1 LPVED
6 KGATQQP
13 ERLSL
18 HVIVSHT
25 GGPKAKQKKRRKRS
39 MKHNLRSP
47 GPGPGKLLLWFAF
60 LVMTVLAVN
69 PSAAQDQHHH
79 RWVNQSNRIDPATA
93 RISVSVSPVV
103 ASVATNGT
111 LSVTASVQNDSS
123 SKGVVWSY
131 SNPTC
136 TTSQNDDYIKVTTSS
151 ACGTLTHQ
159 SSSSVTYNAP
169 ASVPSPAAITITA
182 TSSADMTKSASAR
195 IVVTNGA
202 LNVWISPTGATVGT
216 GHTRTLTAIVSGSS
230 NTNVNW
236 QVNGI
241 AGGNSTVGTI
251 NTAGVYTAPHSI
263 PSGGTITVTAVSQ
276 ANSAVSSSITV
287 GITTAAM
294 LPLPVHGV
302 TSVDYDFAGN
312 LVDIA
317 HTSWLVPVQ
326 TALDD
331 FTDTPTVR
339 VMFSVAEVS
348 SGGVGTNGTEG
359 YAAVDYVSA
368 LQTLKSVS
376 RPPYILGQVLDSS
389 YEGCF
394 SLTDHDARWNQYIST
409 LGSYVDA
416 WEVGNEINGNWL
428 DSADAS
434 QSCPWTPPK
443 TTDATVV
450 QKMIDAYN
458 MVRANGGLAELT
470 LYYPGQESVCGNGSP
485 DPFEPITWVK
495 ANVPANM
502 LNGMDYVW
510 ISYYH
515 TDCPSGKD
523 PTAATWGNFFTAVQN
538 MFPSAQIGFGE
549 WGYSSGPP
557 SKSKKTSIINE
568 GYSLDPTSMPYSSNW
583 VSGVMYWE
591 FIDDAVEE
599 STFWSLINTDMQSE
613 P

>member
-1 LPVED
+1 MLCH
-6 KGATQQP
+6 AAMAF
-13 ERLSL
+13 L
-18 HVIVSHT
+18 HSPCQT
-25 GGPKAKQKKRRKRS
+25 KKKEARG
-39 MKHNLRSP
+39 MKHTLQSSRIATAKIS
-47 GPGPGKLLLWFAF
+47 LWLAF
-60 LVMTVLAVN
+60 VLTIVLTGICV
-69 PSAAQDQHHH
+69 AQDQRHHK
-79 RWVNQSNRIDPATA
+79 WVPLADRVESAADP
-93 RISVSVSPVV
+93 ISVSVSPVV

-123 SKGVVWSY
+123 GQGVVWSY

-136 TTSQNDDYIKVTTSS
+136 TTSKNDDYIRVTTSTT
-151 ACGTLTHQ
+151 CGTLTNQ

-169 ASVPSPAAITITA
+169 GGVPTPAAITITA
-182 TSSADMTKSASAR
+182 ISKADMTKSASVR
-195 IVVTNGA
+195 IMVTNGA
-202 LNVWISPTGATVGT
+202 LNVWISPTGATVQI
-216 GHTRTLTAIVSGSS
+216 GHARSFLAIVSGSS
-230 NTNVNW
+230 NKNVNW
-236 QVNGI
+236 LVNGI
-241 AGGNSTVGTI
+241 VGGNFTVGTI
-251 NTAGVYTAPHSI
+251 RPSGVYTAPNSV
-263 PSGGTITVTAVSQ
+263 PRGGTVTVTAVSQ

-287 GITTAAM
+287 AVTTAAM
-294 LPLPVHGV
+294 LPVPVHGV
-302 TSVDYDFAGN
+302 TSEDYDFAGN
-312 LVDIA
+312 FVDIA
-317 HTSWLVPVQ
+317 HTSWLGPVQ
-326 TALDD
+326 AALDN
-331 FTDTPTVR
+331 FAETPTVR
-339 VMFSVAEVS
+339 VMFSVAQVS
-348 SGGVGTNGTEG
+348 SGGVGSDGTEG
-359 YAAVDYVSA
+359 YAASDYVNA

-394 SLTDHDARWNQYIST
+394 SLDDHDARWNQYIST
-409 LGSYVDA
+409 LGNYVDA

-450 QKMIDAYN
+450 QKMTDAYN
-458 MVRANGGLAELT
+458 IVRANGRLAELT

-523 PTAATWGNFFTAVQN
+523 PTVATWGNFFTAVQN
-538 MFPSAQIGFGE
+538 MFPNAQIGFGE

-568 GYSLDPTSMPYSSNW
+568 GYSLDPTSMPFSSNW
-583 VSGVMYWE
+583 VSGAMYWE
-591 FIDDAVEE
+591 FIDDAVEVK
-599 STFWSLINTDMQSE
+599 TFWSLINTDMQSQ